1 MEWNDILSQID
12 FDESLSETEEIS
24 LRNILEDAYKRSSIL
39 RNYFSQFFARTD
51 IRSHLP
57 LVFAK
62 GKKDICK
69 HEIDKED
76 KSHYYRIELKL
87 DSISSGYISEYG
99 IVIKDSKVSILIHEL
114 CHALLGTH
122 DNWIGDPNYTGEN
135 IRKANLVYEQ
145 LGITKQLSYPG
156 ISSSLQI
163 GYSYPENS
171 NLGLRRSQPA
181 DARASFRPMAW
192 NTSMVCLCSDLSPLF
207 FGHALRG
214 ALATWI
220 HRGCF
225 FPSPRGVTCNMG
237 GFA

>member
-87 DSISSGYISEYG
+87 DSINSGYISEYG
-99 IVIKDSKVSILIHEL
+99 IAIKDSKASVLIHEL
-114 CHALLGTH
+114 CHALLDTH

-156 ISSSLQI
+156 ISTSLQI

-181 DARASFRPMAW
+181 DARASFR
-192 NTSMVCLCSDLSPLF
+192 
-207 FGHALRG
+207 R
-214 ALATWI
+214 
-220 HRGCF
+220 
-225 FPSPRGVTCNMG
+225 
-237 GFA
+237 

>member
-99 IVIKDSKVSILIHEL
+99 IVIKDSKASVLIHEL
-114 CHALLGTH
+114 CHALLDTH

-163 GYSYPENS
+163 GYSYTKNS
-171 NLGLRRSQPA
+171 KIDTAFVCGKSLGGGDTYIHDWSSPAGSNTKDLIIVDSKNNNL
-181 DARASFRPMAW
+181 W
-192 NTSMVCLCSDLSPLF
+192 SDDGNDFLY
-207 FGHALRG
+207 
-214 ALATWI
+214 
-220 HRGCF
+220 
-225 FPSPRGVTCNMG
+225 
-237 GFA
+237 